1 MFSWMKNSGRHL
13 FRKTFSDRHKQQMP
27 EQSQRSSI
35 DSGANPPDGNHADG
49 SKGGPIKKVSRSIQQ
64 NRDFLESKL
73 GRNVGVINRSFK
85 MGENSDHSAHLFA
98 IGGMVESTVINE
110 NVLGPLMN
118 MSQPNSNVPLLVH
131 LKESIL
137 SVAEI
142 EYEDNLHQISFE
154 LFGGKIIVFLEG
166 EEAALVINAQA
177 WEIRGIEQPI
187 TETVI
192 RGPRDAFT
200 EDLSTN
206 LSMLRRRIRNPN
218 LRCEPLILGEQ
229 THTKIVVAYIEGIV
243 NKEILQEV
251 FRRLQNIEIDSVL
264 ESGFIEQYIEDAPF
278 SIFPTVGNQE
288 KPDVVAAQLLEG
300 RVSIFVDGTPIVLT
314 VPYLLINH
322 FQVSEDYFSR
332 PYYSNFIRGLRV
344 ISFFIATLLPG
355 VFVAIQYFHPI
366 LIPFSLLVKFFVT
379 RSNIPFQLYFEIIIM
394 LVIFEIIRESGLR
407 MPKPVG
413 QAVSL
418 VGALI
423 LGEAAVQAGLVG
435 IPVVVTVA
443 LVGISSFPV
452 NSLSEPISIL
462 RIVFVIAGA
471 TFGLFG
477 ILIIGMMVVTHLAS
491 LRSFGV
497 PFAAPLFPI
506 KIRDWGDG
514 IMRLPLWLL
523 TKRPAAFKT
532 QNPVKQKLGGHS
544 GEGSRGKE

>member
-1 MFSWMKNSGRHL
+1 MFSRIKMSRRKL
-13 FRKTFSDRHKQQMP
+13 FRKAFSDSHKQNKNT
-27 EQSQRSSI
+27 SI
-35 DSGANPPDGNHADG
+35 NVEKSTVMTN
-49 SKGGPIKKVSRSIQQ
+49 SKGARLDQFEQVSQSLQQ
-64 NRDFLESKL
+64 NRNFLETSL
-73 GRNVGVINRSFK
+73 GRNVGVINRGFN
-85 MGENSDHSAHLFA
+85 MGENSSHPALLFA
-98 IGGMVESTVINE
+98 ISGMVETTVINE

-118 MSQPNSNVPLLVH
+118 MSPPNSSLPLLTY
-131 LKESIL
+131 LKESVL

-142 EYEDNLHQISFE
+142 EYEINLHLIANE
-154 LFGGKIIVFLEG
+154 LFGGKIIVFIEG
-166 EEAALVINAQA
+166 EDAALVINAQA
-177 WEIRGIEQPI
+177 WEMRGIEQPI

-206 LSMLRRRIRNPN
+206 ISLLRRRIRNPN
-218 LRCEPLILGEQ
+218 LRCEPFIIGKQ
-229 THTKIVVAYIEGIV
+229 THTKIVIAYIDGIV
-243 NKEILQEV
+243 DTEILTEV
-251 FRRLQNIEIDSVL
+251 YRRLENIDIDSVL
-264 ESGFIEQYIEDAPF
+264 ESGYIEQYIEDAPF

-288 KPDVVAAQLLEG
+288 KPDIVAAQLLEG

-332 PYYSNFIRGLRV
+332 PYYSNFVRVLRV
-344 ISFFIATLLPG
+344 VSFFISTLLPG
-355 VFVAIQYFHPI
+355 IFVAIQYYHPI

-379 RSNIPFQLYFEIIIM
+379 RANVPFQLYIEIIVM
-394 LVIFEIIRESGLR
+394 LIVFEIIRESGLR

-452 NSLSEPISIL
+452 NSLSEPISLL

-477 ILIIGMMVVTHLAS
+477 ILIVGMIVVSHLAS

-497 PFAAPLFPI
+497 PFTAPLFPI
-506 KIRDWGDG
+506 KIQDWGDSM
-514 IMRLPLWLL
+514 MRLPLWLL
-523 TKRPAAFKT
+523 TRRPVTFKSR
-532 QNPVKQKLGGHS
+532 NPVKQKLGGLS
-544 GEGSRGKE
+544 GEGRRGKE